1 MTATPFVTHLSR
13 NWLLAAFTLV
23 AFAILIKLSY
33 WQWQRAEQ
41 KQTQL
46 EQLHSAKQQ
55 GPLLW
60 ADLAS
65 IPPAQQDGLML
76 QGKAVWLKPA
86 VWLLDN
92 QLVEGKAGYDVVIP
106 VRLSNQGPAVLV
118 NLGWVAAPQSRDVL
132 PELAVPEQF
141 ELKALLRTE
150 LKGFRLGQNLEHTGL
165 WPQRM
170 QQVEPVELSQVL
182 GQELAPVLLYQQQ
195 SPYLYHYKAVVMPPE
210 KHRAYALQWLLL
222 AVAVLVVGWFMSK
235 KER

>member
-1 MTATPFVTHLSR
+1 MQAQPFAHLSR
-13 NWLLAAFTLV
+13 HWLLAVFTLA
-23 AFAILIKLSY
+23 AFALLIKLSY

-46 EQLHSAKQQ
+46 DQLHSAEQQ
-55 GPLLW
+55 GPVQW
-60 ADLAS
+60 RDLAS
-65 IPPAQQDGLML
+65 VLAEQQDGLML

-92 QLVEGKAGYDVVIP
+92 QLIQGKAGYDVVIP
-106 VRLSNQGPAVLV
+106 VLVSNQGPAVLV
-118 NLGWVAAPQSRDVL
+118 NLGWVQAPPSRDQL
-132 PELAVPEQF
+132 PELSIPESF
-141 ELKALLRTE
+141 ELMALLRTE
-150 LKGFRLGQNLEHTGL
+150 LKGFRLGQNLENTGL

-170 QQVEPVELSQVL
+170 QQVEPAELSQVL

-222 AVAVLVVGWFMSK
+222 AVAVVVIGWFMSK
-235 KER
+235 KEL

>member
-1 MTATPFVTHLSR
+1 MQAQPFAHLSR
-13 NWLLAAFTLV
+13 HWLLAVFTLV
-23 AFAILIKLSY
+23 AFALLIKLSY

-46 EQLHSAKQQ
+46 DQLHSAEQQ
-55 GPLLW
+55 GPVQW
-60 ADLAS
+60 RDLAS
-65 IPPAQQDGLML
+65 IPAEQQDGLML

-92 QLVEGKAGYDVVIP
+92 QLIQGKAGYDVVIP
-106 VRLSNQGPAVLV
+106 VLVSNQGPAVLV
-118 NLGWVAAPQSRDVL
+118 NLGWVQAPPSRDQL
-132 PELAVPEQF
+132 PELSIPESF
-141 ELKALLRTE
+141 ELMALLRTE
-150 LKGFRLGQNLEHTGL
+150 LKGFRLGQNLENTGL

-170 QQVEPVELSQVL
+170 QQVEPAELSQVL

-222 AVAVLVVGWFMSK
+222 AIAVVVIGWFMSK
-235 KER
+235 KEL

>member
-1 MTATPFVTHLSR
+1 MTAKPIGTHFSR
-13 NWLLAAFTLV
+13 NWLLAVFTLV
-23 AFAILIKLSY
+23 AFALLIKLSY

-46 EQLHSAKQQ
+46 EQLQSAEQQ
-55 GPLLW
+55 GPVQW
-60 ADLAS
+60 THLAS
-65 IPPAQQDGLML
+65 VPAEQQDGLMV

-92 QLVEGKAGYDVVIP
+92 QLIQGKAGYDVVIP
-106 VRLSNQGPAVLV
+106 VLVSNQGPAVLV

-132 PELAVPEQF
+132 PELRIPESF
-141 ELKALLRTE
+141 ELTALLRTE
-150 LKGFRLGQNLEHTGL
+150 LKGFRLGQNLEETGL

-170 QQVEPVELSQVL
+170 QQVEPAELAKVL

-195 SPYLYHYKAVVMPPE
+195 SPYLYHYQAVVMPPE

-222 AVAVLVVGWFMSK
+222 AVAVVVIGWFMSK
-235 KER
+235 KEL

>member
-1 MTATPFVTHLSR
+1 MTAQPFAHLSR
-13 NWLLAAFTLV
+13 HWLLAVFTLA
-23 AFAILIKLSY
+23 AFALLIKLSY

-46 EQLHSAKQQ
+46 DQLHSAEQQ
-55 GPLLW
+55 GPVQW
-60 ADLAS
+60 VDLAS
-65 IPPAQQDGLML
+65 IQAEQQDGLML

-92 QLVEGKAGYDVVIP
+92 QLIQGKAGYDVVIP
-106 VRLSNQGPAVLV
+106 VLVSNQGPAVLV
-118 NLGWVAAPQSRDVL
+118 NLGWVQAPPSRDQL
-132 PELAVPEQF
+132 PELSIPESF
-141 ELKALLRTE
+141 ELMALLRTE
-150 LKGFRLGQNLEHTGL
+150 LKGFRLGQNLENTGL

-170 QQVEPVELSQVL
+170 QQVEPAELSQVL

-222 AVAVLVVGWFMSK
+222 AVAVVVIGWFMSK
-235 KER
+235 KEL

>member
-1 MTATPFVTHLSR
+1 MQAQPFAHLSR
-13 NWLLAAFTLV
+13 HWLLAVFTLA
-23 AFAILIKLSY
+23 AFALLIKLSY

-46 EQLHSAKQQ
+46 DQLHTAEQQ
-55 GPLLW
+55 GPVQWTNLT
-60 ADLAS
+60 S
-65 IPPAQQDGLML
+65 VPAEQQDGLML

-92 QLVEGKAGYDVVIP
+92 QLIQGKAGYDVVIP
-106 VRLSNQGPAVLV
+106 VLVSNQGPAVLV
-118 NLGWVAAPQSRDVL
+118 NLGWVQAPPSRDQL
-132 PELAVPEQF
+132 PELSIPESF
-141 ELKALLRTE
+141 ELMALLRTE
-150 LKGFRLGQNLEHTGL
+150 LKGFRLGQNLENTGL

-170 QQVEPVELSQVL
+170 QQVEPAELSQVM

-222 AVAVLVVGWFMSK
+222 AVAVVVIGWFMSK
-235 KER
+235 KEL

>member
-1 MTATPFVTHLSR
+1 MQAQPFAHLSR
-13 NWLLAAFTLV
+13 HWLLAVLTLV
-23 AFAILIKLSY
+23 AFALLIKLSY

-46 EQLHSAKQQ
+46 DQLHSAEQQ
-55 GPLLW
+55 GPVQW
-60 ADLAS
+60 RDLAS
-65 IPPAQQDGLML
+65 VPAEQQDGLML

-92 QLVEGKAGYDVVIP
+92 QLIQGKAGYDVVIP
-106 VRLSNQGPAVLV
+106 VLVSNHGPAVLV
-118 NLGWVAAPQSRDVL
+118 NLGWVQAPSSRDQL
-132 PELAVPEQF
+132 PELSIPESF
-141 ELKALLRTE
+141 ELMALLRTE
-150 LKGFRLGQNLEHTGL
+150 LKGFRLGQNLENTGL

-170 QQVEPVELSQVL
+170 QQVEPAELSQVL

-222 AVAVLVVGWFMSK
+222 AVAVVVIGWFMSK
-235 KER
+235 KEL

>member
-1 MTATPFVTHLSR
+1 MQAQPFAHLSR
-13 NWLLAAFTLV
+13 HWLLAVFTLA
-23 AFAILIKLSY
+23 AFALLIKLSY

-46 EQLHSAKQQ
+46 DQLHTAEQQ
-55 GPLLW
+55 GPVQWTNLT
-60 ADLAS
+60 S
-65 IPPAQQDGLML
+65 VPAEQQDGLML

-92 QLVEGKAGYDVVIP
+92 QLIQGKAGYDVVIP
-106 VRLSNQGPAVLV
+106 VLVSNQGPAVLV
-118 NLGWVAAPQSRDVL
+118 NLGWVAAPPSRDQL
-132 PELAVPEQF
+132 PELNIPESF
-141 ELKALLRTE
+141 ELMALLRTE
-150 LKGFRLGQNLEHTGL
+150 LKGFRLGQNLENTGL

-170 QQVEPVELSQVL
+170 QQVEPAELSQVL

-222 AVAVLVVGWFMSK
+222 AVAVVVIGWFMSK
-235 KER
+235 KEL

>member
-1 MTATPFVTHLSR
+1 MQAQPFAHLSR
-13 NWLLAAFTLV
+13 HWLLAVFTLA
-23 AFAILIKLSY
+23 AFALLIKLSY

-46 EQLHSAKQQ
+46 DQLHTAEQQ
-55 GPLLW
+55 GPVQWTNLT
-60 ADLAS
+60 S
-65 IPPAQQDGLML
+65 VPAEQQDGLML

-92 QLVEGKAGYDVVIP
+92 QLIQGKAGYDVVIP
-106 VRLSNQGPAVLV
+106 VLVSNQGPAVLV
-118 NLGWVAAPQSRDVL
+118 NLGWVQAPPSRDQL
-132 PELAVPEQF
+132 PALSIPESF
-141 ELKALLRTE
+141 ELMALLRTE
-150 LKGFRLGQNLEHTGL
+150 LKGFRLGQNLENTGL

-170 QQVEPVELSQVL
+170 QQVEPAELSQVM

-222 AVAVLVVGWFMSK
+222 AVAVVVIGWFMSK
-235 KER
+235 KEL

>member
-1 MTATPFVTHLSR
+1 MTARPFVTHLSR
-13 NWLLAAFTLV
+13 NWLLAVFTLV
-23 AFAILIKLSY
+23 AFVLLIKLSY
-33 WQWQRAEQ
+33 WQWQRAEH

-46 EQLHSAKQQ
+46 DQLHTAEQQ
-55 GPLLW
+55 GPVHWL
-60 ADLAS
+60 DLAS
-65 IPPAQQDGLML
+65 VPAEQQDGLML

-92 QLVEGKAGYDVVIP
+92 QLIQGKAGYDVVIP
-106 VRLSNQGPAVLV
+106 VLVSNQGPAVLV
-118 NLGWVAAPQSRDVL
+118 NLGWVAAPQSRDQL
-132 PELAVPEQF
+132 PELSIPESF

-150 LKGFRLGQNLEHTGL
+150 LKGFRLGQNLEDTGL

-170 QQVEPVELSQVL
+170 QQVEPAELAKVL

-222 AVAVLVVGWFMSK
+222 AVAVVVIGWFMSK
-235 KER
+235 KEL

>member
-1 MTATPFVTHLSR
+1 MQAQPFAHLSR
-13 NWLLAAFTLV
+13 HWLLAVFTLV
-23 AFAILIKLSY
+23 AFALLIKLSY

-46 EQLHSAKQQ
+46 DQLHSAQQQ
-55 GPLLW
+55 GPVQW
-60 ADLAS
+60 RDLAS
-65 IPPAQQDGLML
+65 IPAEQQDGLML

-92 QLVEGKAGYDVVIP
+92 QLIQGKAGYDVVIP
-106 VRLSNQGPAVLV
+106 VLVSNQGPAVLV
-118 NLGWVAAPQSRDVL
+118 NLGWVVAPQSRDQL
-132 PELAVPEQF
+132 PELSIPESF

-150 LKGFRLGQNLEHTGL
+150 LKGFRLGQNLEDTGL

-170 QQVEPVELSQVL
+170 QQVEPAELAKVL

-222 AVAVLVVGWFMSK
+222 AVAVVVIGWFMSK
-235 KER
+235 KEL